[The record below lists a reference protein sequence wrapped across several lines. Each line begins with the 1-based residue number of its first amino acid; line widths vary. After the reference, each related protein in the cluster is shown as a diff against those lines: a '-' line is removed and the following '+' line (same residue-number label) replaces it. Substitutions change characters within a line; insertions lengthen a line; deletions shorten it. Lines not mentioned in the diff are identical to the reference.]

1 MLFEYF
7 QINYSLAFSS
17 VLIFAVGC
25 GSVYTHQQKMYK
37 EKKRRHYGTF
47 QPKDHKPVK
56 DLNQHSNGIS
66 WQKQQQDK

>member
-1 MLFEYF
+1 
-7 QINYSLAFSS
+7 
-17 VLIFAVGC
+17 
-25 GSVYTHQQKMYK
+25 MYK